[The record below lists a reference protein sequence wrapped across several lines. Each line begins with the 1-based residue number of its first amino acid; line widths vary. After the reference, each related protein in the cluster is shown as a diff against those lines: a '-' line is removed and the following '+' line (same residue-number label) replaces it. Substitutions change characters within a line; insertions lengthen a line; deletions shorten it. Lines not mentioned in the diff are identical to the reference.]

1 MLIRFLPKVL
11 WRNLKFSEPQ
21 NNGDDYMAD
30 EKNETLEES
39 KWWIDRGPVKEREKP
54 LAPVAGIIE
63 KWAYELLRGYNQ
75 DQAAKNLVDINAR
88 LLKEL
93 TVRPGEWGY
102 FSMDVGTYPPEK
114 LAKIKT
120 GLPLPPGARGLIVD
134 AGYSVRVVITG
145 EPVGERCVDIN
156 FTDAPALDCW
166 VDGQLVRERVF
177 SNVGEALKRI
187 RAELPNYLK
196 KSE

>member
-1 MLIRFLPKVL
+1 
-11 WRNLKFSEPQ
+11 
-21 NNGDDYMAD
+21 MAE
-30 EKNETLEES
+30 EKTPAFEET

-54 LAPVAGIIE
+54 LAPVPGIIE

-145 EPVGERCVDIN
+145 EPVGERYVDIN
-156 FTDAPALDCW
+156 FTDAPALDYW

-187 RAELPNYLK
+187 RPELPNYLK